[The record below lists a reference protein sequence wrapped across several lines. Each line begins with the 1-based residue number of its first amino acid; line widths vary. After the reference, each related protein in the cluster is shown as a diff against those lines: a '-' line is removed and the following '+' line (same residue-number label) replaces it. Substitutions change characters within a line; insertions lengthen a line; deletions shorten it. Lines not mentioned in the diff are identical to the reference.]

1 MPKAKKDFV
10 LDSLPNILDIQY
22 KPKTSNSILKGGLDF
37 IINLN
42 TNENIINERLKD
54 CKYDPLTGKIY
65 NESEINNN
73 GKINIDK
80 KIYERLINEIPDFS
94 NNKFNEK

>member
-1 MPKAKKDFV
+1 MPKAKKDFI
-10 LDSLPNILDIQY
+10 LDSLANILDIQY
-22 KPKTSNSILKGGLDF
+22 KQKTNNSILKGGLDY
-37 IINLN
+37 NLN

-94 NNKFNEK
+94 K